1 MTSMTLTYFNDL
13 PQWLSYDL
21 LPYHMI
27 ALYPIVYIQLWL
39 SRSSHR
45 KCSIKNVFLEIS
57 QNSQE
62 NTCTRSFPVNF
73 AKFLITPFYEMLP
86 GDWFCLSHFQY
97 FVTKFY
103 DFIQKS

>member
-27 ALYPIVYIQLWL
+27 AIYPIVYIQLWL

-62 NTCTRSFPVNF
+62 NTCARIS
-73 AKFLITPFYEMLP
+73 FLIK
-86 GDWFCLSHFQY
+86 FQASGRNFQEHLLY
-97 FVTKFY
+97 RTLLVTASGQTKNF
-103 DFIQKS
+103 